1 MACFLNKS
9 LFVLVLTDVQIQ
21 CVTKAF
27 YSSLHLSSFS
37 VSQKHSSL
45 VHSSCLFSKQSRPQK
60 GCAVMTRPHCS
71 RVTFASACVFAGDRG
86 ANPSQHRWRHHS
98 VVMLW
103 NHRPASHPP
112 FCCRG
117 LYFEVMGWRCRSEHR
132 VMWGQGLYVPCVSVC
147 ACRAECL
154 QLHYDLELCHLGA
167 ATDANALRSQR
178 REWQMRLNTQIQNI
192 SLELVVNIFR

>member
-1 MACFLNKS
+1 MSHKS
-9 LFVLVLTDVQIQ
+9 KAHLFTVAVCSAGCRKAALQWLVLP
-21 CVTKAF
+21 AAA
-27 YSSLHLSSFS
+27 LHL
-37 VSQKHSSL
+37 
-45 VHSSCLFSKQSRPQK
+45 CL
-60 GCAVMTRPHCS
+60 
-71 RVTFASACVFAGDRG
+71 SACVFAGDRG
-86 ANPSQHRWRHHS
+86 ANPGQHRWWHHS

-103 NHRPASHPP
+103 NHWPASHPP

-117 LYFEVMGWRCRSEHR
+117 LYFEVMGWRCRSQHR
-132 VMWGQGLYVPCVSVC
+132 VMWGQGLYFLCVSVG

-178 REWQMRLNTQIQNI
+178 REWQTRLNMQIQNI